1 MKDGLMKGDLMKSTD
16 SFDDFLATQLR
27 QSQDYIPDDGFALG
41 VMNALPA
48 PKVRKS
54 VAAWL
59 ITAIPLLVISLL
71 VFSQFPFAKVFG
83 GIWYWLIQVD
93 ATGWLQLGMGV
104 SACITMAGIAWFMR
118 LTSDW

>member
-1 MKDGLMKGDLMKSTD
+1 MKQTD
-16 SFDDFLATQLR
+16 SFDDFLAGHLR
-27 QSQDYIPDDGFALG
+27 QSQNYLADDGFTVG

-48 PKVRKS
+48 SKTRKS
-54 VAAWL
+54 IAAYL
-59 ITAIPLLVISLL
+59 ITGIPLLVISLL
-71 VFSQFPFAKVFG
+71 VFSQFPFASVFG

-104 SACITMAGIAWFMR
+104 SACMIMGGLAWFMR

>member
-1 MKDGLMKGDLMKSTD
+1 MKGDVMKSTD

-27 QSQDYIPDDGFALG
+27 QSQNYIPDDGFALG

-48 PKVRKS
+48 SKARKGL
-54 VAAWL
+54 ATYL
-59 ITAIPLLVISLL
+59 ITGIPVLIISLL
-71 VFSQFPFAKVFG
+71 VFSQFPFASVFG

-104 SACITMAGIAWFMR
+104 SACIIMAGVAWFMR
-118 LTSDW
+118 PTSDW